1 MLVALNTSII
11 GVLAV
16 ADQAKREAASTV
28 AALHK
33 LGLQVH
39 SLLMYFSII
48 SCLCNYKVPL
58 RVKDVHGASMLHHCR
73 VKCCDSRL
81 LCTAHL
87 LK

>member
-39 SLLMYFSII
+39 SLLTYCQLFIFRS
-48 SCLCNYKVPL
+48 SA
-58 RVKDVHGASMLHHCR
+58 R
-73 VKCCDSRL
+73 
-81 LCTAHL
+81 CTAAVAL
-87 LK
+87 CSACMTYQCYVTVA

>member
-39 SLLMYFSII
+39 APLMYYTLCRQH
-48 SCLCNYKVPL
+48 CLC
-58 RVKDVHGASMLHHCR
+58 D
-73 VKCCDSRL
+73 
-81 LCTAHL
+81 
-87 LK
+87 

>member
-1 MLVALNTSII
+1 MEHTTASLEEEGKTAMLVALNSSVI

-39 SLLMYFSII
+39 ILTTTYLYIVLPN
-48 SCLCNYKVPL
+48 C
-58 RVKDVHGASMLHHCR
+58 A
-73 VKCCDSRL
+73 
-81 LCTAHL
+81 TAAT
-87 LK
+87 